1 LQPLNANTDKY
12 ITQTKNIKT
21 MRRKKIVAGNW
32 KMNTN
37 FETAAALT
45 KGILSDT
52 TPSDRVTVVFA
63 PPFPFI
69 HTVGTMA
76 AGRGDVQLAAQNC
89 HTEASGAYTG
99 EVSAPMLASF
109 GVSYVLVG
117 HSERRQ
123 YFHETGAEL
132 AKKIDAVLAANMTP
146 IFCCGESLE
155 VREAGT
161 QLDFV
166 SAQIAESLFHL
177 SAETIK
183 AMVIAYEPIWA
194 IGTGKTAT
202 TEQAQAMH
210 EALRGV
216 IAKRFDQSTANAV
229 RILYG
234 GSCNAQNAATLFAQP
249 DIDGGLIGGASL
261 KIYDFVAIIDAA
273 KN

>member
-1 LQPLNANTDKY
+1 MT
-12 ITQTKNIKT
+12 
-21 MRRKKIVAGNW
+21 RKKIVAGNW

-37 FETAAALT
+37 FETAAALA
-45 KGILSDT
+45 KGILSET
-52 TPSDRVTVVFA
+52 SPSDRVTIIFA

-89 HTEASGAYTG
+89 HTHTSGAYTG

-123 YFHETGAEL
+123 YFKETDSEL
-132 AKKIDAVLAANMTP
+132 AQKTDAVLAANMIP
-146 IFCCGESLE
+146 IFCCGEPLE
-155 VREAGT
+155 VREAGE
-161 QLDFV
+161 QVAFV
-166 SAQIAESLFHL
+166 SAQIANSLFHL
-177 SAETIK
+177 SANVIK
-183 AMVIAYEPIWA
+183 SMALAYEPIWA

-210 EALRGV
+210 TALREL
-216 IAKRFDQSTANAV
+216 IAKRYDQSTANAV

-234 GSCNAQNAATLFAQP
+234 GSCNSQNAATLFAQP

-261 KIYDFVAIIDAA
+261 KVADFVAIIEAA